1 MNRKIIEK
9 ILDALNKP
17 QVDVSYVRG
26 ILETLLETLPEEK
39 SKVNPESVNIVPLLY
54 DTTGTPLP
62 SNPIIMSEAI
72 KMEQEAKV
80 KMKSVE
86 NIIDKSVSME

>member
-39 SKVNPESVNIVPLLY
+39 TQEVKLFQGKKVDEFIPPLGAR
-54 DTTGTPLP
+54 T
-62 SNPIIMSEAI
+62 NMSEAEI
-72 KMEQEAKV
+72 LEQQAKARLN
-80 KMKSVE
+80 
-86 NIIDKSVSME
+86 NITNVAI

>member
-39 SKVNPESVNIVPLLY
+39 TQEVKLFQGKKVDEFIPPPGATN
-54 DTTGTPLP
+54 
-62 SNPIIMSEAI
+62 MSEAEI
-72 KMEQEAKV
+72 LEQQAKARLN
-80 KMKSVE
+80 
-86 NIIDKSVSME
+86 NITNVAI